1 MVSDMKKLLLFG
13 NNSEK
18 SALMKILHKMGCVE
32 VSLAKKL
39 DNTQYVVD
47 ENKINEYTR
56 KLTQLEFLFDFLADA
71 DKIVAK
77 YAKERN
83 VDFKPVRTSGLL
95 IPKMSL
101 TFDEFA
107 KSKDVENEVFEIVN
121 RLEKYSEKI
130 IELKSENTKY
140 SSIIAQLT
148 PYKAVTAKL
157 NSFKST
163 KNVII
168 ALGTI
173 PQASLNQVA
182 VLEEK
187 GAYVEVFKD
196 EKAINIAVMY
206 LRSSEEDIQ
215 AVLAQMDFAV
225 CSLNFD
231 GYASDIINDAQRS
244 IKKNEEEI
252 LGAREMANDSDPD
265 ISEMGK
271 EEIKRLDE
279 EQSKLEDELRE
290 MLLPKDPNDDKN
302 IIVEIR
308 GAVGGDE
315 ANIFAGDLFRMYTR
329 YAETQGWKIKML
341 DENPSEAGG
350 FALVSFKITGK
361 SVYSKLK
368 FESGAHRVQRVPRT
382 EASGRIHT
390 STATVLVMPEAEE
403 IDIEINPNDLQ
414 VDTYHSQGAGGQ
426 NVNKTESAVRITHIP
441 TGTVVACQTEKS
453 QIQNR
458 EIAMQMLRTKMYAD
472 KLAKQQEEIG
482 NERRLKV
489 GTGERSEKI
498 RTYNYPQNRVTDHR
512 IGFTVQK
519 LDRIIE
525 GELDEV
531 IDALIHYDQTMKM
544 NG

>member
-1 MVSDMKKLLLFG
+1 MEESMRQRLIAAEKRLKEIDEELISPDIMKDIAHFREI
-13 NNSEK
+13 S
-18 SALMKILHKMGCVE
+18 
-32 VSLAKKL
+32 
-39 DNTQYVVD
+39 
-47 ENKINEYTR
+47 
-56 KLTQLEFLFDFLADA
+56 
-71 DKIVAK
+71 
-77 YAKERN
+77 KERAN
-83 VDFKPVRTSGLL
+83 LEPQ
-95 IPKMSL
+95 
-101 TFDEFA
+101 
-107 KSKDVENEVFEIVN
+107 VEAFQ
-121 RLEKYSEKI
+121 KY
-130 IELKSENTKY
+130 L
-140 SSIIAQLT
+140 
-148 PYKAVTAKL
+148 
-157 NSFKST
+157 
-163 KNVII
+163 
-168 ALGTI
+168 
-173 PQASLNQVA
+173 
-182 VLEEK
+182 
-187 GAYVEVFKD
+187 
-196 EKAINIAVMY
+196 
-206 LRSSEEDIQ
+206 
-215 AVLAQMDFAV
+215 
-225 CSLNFD
+225 
-231 GYASDIINDAQRS
+231 
-244 IKKNEEEI
+244 KNEEEI
-252 LGAREMANDSDPD
+252 EGAKEMANDSDPD

-271 EEIKRLDE
+271 EEVKRLE
-279 EQSKLEDELRE
+279 AEQIKIEDDLRT

-329 YAETQGWKIKML
+329 YAESQGWKIKML

-368 FESGAHRVQRVPRT
+368 FESGAHRVQRVPKT

-458 EIAMQMLRTKMYAD
+458 EIAMQMLRAKMYAD

>member
-1 MVSDMKKLLLFG
+1 MRQRLIAAEKRLKEIDEELISPDIMKDIAHFREI
-13 NNSEK
+13 S
-18 SALMKILHKMGCVE
+18 
-32 VSLAKKL
+32 
-39 DNTQYVVD
+39 
-47 ENKINEYTR
+47 
-56 KLTQLEFLFDFLADA
+56 
-71 DKIVAK
+71 
-77 YAKERN
+77 KER
-83 VDFKPVRTSGLL
+83 
-95 IPKMSL
+95 
-101 TFDEFA
+101 
-107 KSKDVENEVFEIVN
+107 
-121 RLEKYSEKI
+121 
-130 IELKSENTKY
+130 
-140 SSIIAQLT
+140 
-148 PYKAVTAKL
+148 
-157 NSFKST
+157 
-163 KNVII
+163 
-168 ALGTI
+168 
-173 PQASLNQVA
+173 A
-182 VLEEK
+182 VLEPQ
-187 GAYVEVFKD
+187 VEAFLQ
-196 EKAINIAVMY
+196 Y
-206 LRSSEEDIQ
+206 L
-215 AVLAQMDFAV
+215 
-225 CSLNFD
+225 
-231 GYASDIINDAQRS
+231 
-244 IKKNEEEI
+244 KNEEEI
-252 LGAREMANDSDPD
+252 LGAREMANDPDPD
-265 ISEMGK
+265 LSEMGK
-271 EEIKRLDE
+271 EEIKRLEAEQVRLE
-279 EQSKLEDELRE
+279 EDLRQ

-329 YAETQGWKIKML
+329 YAEAQGWKIKML

-350 FALVSFKITGK
+350 FTLVSFKISGK

-368 FESGAHRVQRVPRT
+368 FESGAHRVQRVPKT

-390 STATVLVMPEAEE
+390 STATVLVMPETEE